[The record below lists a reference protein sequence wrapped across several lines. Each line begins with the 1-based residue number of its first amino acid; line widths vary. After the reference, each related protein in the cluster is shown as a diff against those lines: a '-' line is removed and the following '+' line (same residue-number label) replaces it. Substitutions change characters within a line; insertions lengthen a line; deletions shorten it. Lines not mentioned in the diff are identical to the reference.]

1 MVCVHVCLDPCSC
14 VVDVGWE
21 RQESITSPGS
31 GALQSTQEQ
40 EYTCQVQTPAFN
52 NLPYYSDITYSDRLG
67 WLINL
72 DILRLLVLAN
82 NGIYNNFVN
91 G

>member
-1 MVCVHVCLDPCSC
+1 MVCVPVCLDPCSC

-21 RQESITSPGS
+21 RQEGITSPGS

-40 EYTCQVQTPAFN
+40 EHTCQVHTN
-52 NLPYYSDITYSDRLG
+52 KHLH
-67 WLINL
+67 LINKHI
-72 DILRLLVLAN
+72 ILILLVTRLILLILAI
-82 NGIYNNFVN
+82 NGIYNNLVN